1 MTYTK
6 QITLSLTTE
15 ERDALAIVAD
25 IFESLYDLERNGED
39 LREVFESLV
48 DFGEVSDTIDNLL
61 NATE

>member
-25 IFESLYDLERNGED
+25 IFESLYDLERDGED
-39 LREVFESLV
+39 LREVFASLV
-48 DFGEVSDTIDNLL
+48 DFGEVSETIDNLL
-61 NATE
+61 SATE